1 MVYYEKIQ
9 RQEAAPRGR
18 RDIPMEYNKPIAN
31 IGVGDEVEGFYIL
44 KVANAKTSNSGKP
57 FLAATLAD
65 KTGNIEAKVWD
76 YGGPVGPADEGK
88 VIKVRGQVSEY
99 RGTLQIILSRIRTV
113 QVGDVYD
120 PGNLVPAAPI
130 DPKAAYQELL
140 DYVDSIGDP
149 DYAAVCR
156 AVLERYGD
164 RFRTLPGGK
173 SMHHGFIYGLV
184 MHTLNM
190 VRTADYLADLYA
202 DTVDRDLLLAGT
214 VLHDAAK
221 CDEFTTSELGLV
233 TEYSVKGQ
241 LLGHLVLGAE
251 VVAEEARKLGMPEEK
266 SVLLQHLLLSH
277 HGDPQFGAAVLPMC
291 AESELLSL
299 IDLIDSRMEI
309 YRENLAETPAG
320 QFSKRI
326 FALDKKIYNHGWG
339 EAQK

>member
-113 QVGDVYD
+113 QAGDVYD

-190 VRTADYLADLYA
+190 VRTADYLGPVRRYGGPGPAA
-202 DTVDRDLLLAGT
+202 GGDRPPRRRQVRRVHHLRAGAG
-214 VLHDAAK
+214 D
-221 CDEFTTSELGLV
+221 G
-233 TEYSVKGQ
+233 
-241 LLGHLVLGAE
+241 VLGEGPTAGPSGPWRGGGGGGGQEAGYAGGE
-251 VVAEEARKLGMPEEK
+251 VRAAPAPAALPPRGP
-266 SVLLQHLLLSH
+266 SVR
-277 HGDPQFGAAVLPMC
+277 GRRAAHV
-291 AESELLSL
+291 
-299 IDLIDSRMEI
+299 R
-309 YRENLAETPAG
+309 
-320 QFSKRI
+320 
-326 FALDKKIYNHGWG
+326 G
-339 EAQK
+339 E